1 MMRVGGIMKEIVRV
15 DLYTKVVLTV
25 IAVCLVWICLGGVLR
40 TAAPLQAAGPELV
53 DVRIRGIERDA
64 AEAWDSLAI
73 AFASGGPVPVEVL
86 NQRAVPVLIRNE
98 LVPVDVRN
106 VAVKRSLVPIEKD

>member
-1 MMRVGGIMKEIVRV
+1 MKETVRI

-40 TAAPLQAAGPELV
+40 TATPLQAQGRGFV
-53 DVRIRGIERDA
+53 DVRIRGIERDR
-64 AEAWDSLAI
+64 AEAWDPVGI
-73 AFASGGPVPVEVL
+73 AAGDTLPVEVM
-86 NQRAVPVLIRNE
+86 NDQAVPVQIRNA

-106 VAVKRSLVPIEKD
+106 VVVKTSLVPFEKQKD